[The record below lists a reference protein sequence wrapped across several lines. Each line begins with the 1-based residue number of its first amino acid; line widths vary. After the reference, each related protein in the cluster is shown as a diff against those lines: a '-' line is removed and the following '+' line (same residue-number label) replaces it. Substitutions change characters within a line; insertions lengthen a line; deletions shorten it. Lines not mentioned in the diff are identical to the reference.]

1 MLAVALEAEQF
12 KRRVETIFI
21 EGHTDNVP
29 ISNGVF
35 PSNWELSA
43 KRAINTWLTMSGANP
58 QLTALRNDKD
68 EMIFSVSGYADTR
81 PIADNGSSIDDLRGV
96 AKRLDAAT
104 FAPDMNALKKFVDK
118 LGTFGKDYVPTPED
132 LKILRLI
139 DFTSASHLRR
149 VVSVYLTNYDN
160 SNKTELLR
168 RTLNFLRGVDNVR
181 LRKIFAA
188 REELFGE
195 IGLGDY
201 FKTAKFIQVALTNF
215 FRAQHMEF
223 PRKILADVSAANRQ
237 HVGRPRQ

>member
-1 MLAVALEAEQF
+1 
-12 KRRVETIFI
+12 
-21 EGHTDNVP
+21 
-29 ISNGVF
+29 
-35 PSNWELSA
+35 
-43 KRAINTWLTMSGANP
+43 MS
-58 QLTALRNDKD
+58 LHD
-68 EMIFSVSGYADTR
+68 
-81 PIADNGSSIDDLRGV
+81 SIDDLRGV

-104 FAPDMNALKKFVDK
+104 FNPDMNAIKNFVDK
-118 LGTFGKDYVPTPED
+118 LGTFGKPVEVNPED
-132 LKILRLI
+132 LKILLAKFLRGERDFSSRELKNLPYIIYDDAINFDGAKEILRLM

-188 REELFGE
+188 REELFDE